1 MLMKVSV
8 DVYSK
13 DLEACLKAYKHAI
26 ESGAE
31 EVCLTSNHDYDTD
44 GFENF
49 QLSFEAD
56 HNNAALASLDDGPF
70 QTQVP

>member
-1 MLMKVSV
+1 MKVSV

-13 DLEACLKAYKHAI
+13 DLEACLKVYKQAI
-26 ESGAE
+26 EAGAE

-44 GFENF
+44 EFENF
-49 QLSFEAD
+49 QLSFDAD
-56 HNNAALASLDDGPF
+56 HKNKALASLDNGPF